1 MYLFDIMAKI
11 VMLFFYISAMWHRK
25 KIRLGGHP
33 GVCMATVAAFFA
45 LLPTLVAA
53 PKNGYDS
60 PTPFGKGMKGV
71 GVPPTYLIGSK
82 MINVERGEDKVFS
95 IDAVRANGGDVR
107 FEISRPPGHGS
118 LSKLE
123 KSSSSQVFLY
133 SNDRNF
139 KTNKDSFDLR
149 VQAPGHSWSTHTVE
163 LRIKDPP
170 GQLVLTPENL
180 EFGDVPLGSTSLLTL
195 VLSNTFGRQVS
206 GTLLVPSPWKIPG
219 GGSFSLAEG
228 ESQSVEIV
236 FAPSE
241 LGDAHAKLRPAPEIK
256 NFPSIPLVG
265 RGLPPF
271 LLSSTSAVV
280 SPDVPIGWFQLTNNT
295 TSSVTLK
302 MHGDPELDFSP
313 LVELPPG
320 KAGGIWVSSARLNLP
335 IAAKKIFRL
344 QIDTGHYARPVELIA
359 HGPEG
364 GLLLEL
370 SKEIIP
376 ASLANPLHLQ
386 GVIHNTSAD
395 DHFVELL
402 LQDHEGAMPKPVQSL
417 TIGAGRKE
425 SFSVPWSPSLSGLCA
440 PSLHLMESGKKIGSA
455 SWRVCVDPPAGPK
468 SPPSGSAL
476 TSIPLSPPQSDPVIP
491 GASTVLASESQKK
504 TFVVLQPPVFEE
516 GWFRRSLVLR
526 WNYYAA
532 DRPRFVVRQRGEEN
546 ALVNRTGE
554 DVDPWRRLNFN
565 SSQLVEVAEGTW
577 KLTIPMP
584 FPGLHEYQVA
594 PEGPG
599 DRLVALLLVGI
610 SWWEFLW
617 PILRLSLAIL
627 FLVALLKVIRGRM

>member
-1 MYLFDIMAKI
+1 MAKL
-11 VMLFFYISAMWHRK
+11 VMLFWLFYPRVMWHRER
-25 KIRLGGHP
+25 IRLGCHP
-33 GVCMATVAAFFA
+33 GLCMATVAAFFA
-45 LLPTLVAA
+45 LLLTLEAA
-53 PKNGYDS
+53 PKNGYDA
-60 PTPFGKGMKGV
+60 PTPFVKGRNGV

-82 MINVERGEDKVFS
+82 MINVERGGRVAFS
-95 IDAVRANGGDVR
+95 IDAVPVNGGDVR

-123 KSSSSQVFLY
+123 KSSSSQFFLY

-180 EFGDVPLGSTSLLTL
+180 EFGDVPVGSTSLLTL
-195 VLSNTFGRQVS
+195 VLSNSFGRQVS

-219 GGSFSLAEG
+219 GSSFSLAEG

-241 LGDAHAKLRPAPEIK
+241 LGDAHGKLRPAPEIK

-280 SPDVPIGWFQLTNNT
+280 TPDVPIGWFQLTNDT
-295 TSSVTLK
+295 TSSVTVE

-313 LVELPPG
+313 PVVLPPG

-335 IAAKKIFRL
+335 TSAKKIFRL

-376 ASLANPLHLQ
+376 ASLAKPLQLE
-386 GVIHNTSAD
+386 GFIHNTSSD
-395 DHFVELL
+395 DHSVELF
-402 LQDHEGAMPKPVQSL
+402 LQDHEGAMPQPVQSL

-440 PSLHLMESGKKIGSA
+440 PSLHLMESGKEIGSA
-455 SWRVCVDPPAGPK
+455 SWRICVDPPSGPK
-468 SPPSGSAL
+468 STPSGSPL
-476 TSIPLSPPQSDPVIP
+476 TSIPPSPPQSHPVIP
-491 GASTVLASESQKK
+491 GPSTVLASESQKK

-516 GWFRRSLVLR
+516 GWFRRSLVLK
-526 WNYYAA
+526 WNYYAS
-532 DRPRFVVRQRGEEN
+532 DRPRFVVRQRREEN

-554 DVDPWRRLNFN
+554 DVDPWRRLNFS

-577 KLTIPMP
+577 ELTIPMP
-584 FPGLHEYQVA
+584 FPGLYEYQVA
-594 PEGPG
+594 PDGPG
-599 DRLVALLLVGI
+599 DRLVAAMQVGI
-610 SWWEFLW
+610 SWRDFFW

-627 FLVALLKVIRGRM
+627 FPLALLKVIRRRM